1 MLLLPIPTSLQKNP
15 SKQTKS
21 QMLQEK
27 EESIECKNF
36 SEKNTTKNNLQM
48 KLWIIMQTLTMTKL
62 STKINQIIS
71 MNNQ

>member
-1 MLLLPIPTSLQKNP
+1 MLLLPIPTSLPKNP

-48 KLWIIMQTLTMTKL
+48 KL
-62 STKINQIIS
+62 
-71 MNNQ
+71 